1 MEKYIFWNNK
11 GGTGKTSLCFQS
23 VVSYAES
30 HLDKHI
36 LVVDLCPQANLSELM
51 LGGLMGNGSSQLA
64 ILHANTP
71 RKSIGGYFDKR
82 ILSPYSMPAG
92 LDPADFI
99 VTPANYNAN
108 IPDSVDLLAGDS
120 IVELQATYMSA
131 IANGSLP
138 NGQSP
143 YAFVLCWL
151 KDLLL
156 IVSDVYDLVFIDSN
170 PSFSLYTQVAIAA
183 SDKMIVPVMADDS
196 SRRALLNLLAL
207 IYGYNIPAAYAANNF
222 NTVMTHANLTLPKIH
237 LIVKNRIT
245 QYMGP
250 ASGYRAVLQS
260 IDRIIAQVQAT
271 NPAFFTT
278 QNVIVEVRDF
288 QTTGVIAFAEAKSFN
303 KLLGEPLVHSING
316 NTTTLNRGYIQQNK
330 ADVDTVVGRL

>member
-1 MEKYIFWNNK
+1 MDKYIFWNNK

-23 VVSYAES
+23 VVSYAEYN
-30 HLDKHI
+30 HGRHI

-51 LGGLMGNGSSQLA
+51 LGGLMGNGSTHLTSLQSQ
-64 ILHANTP
+64 NP
-71 RKSIGGYFDKR
+71 RKTVGGYFDKR

-92 LDPADFI
+92 LNPADYI
-99 VTPANYNAN
+99 VTPVNFNAN
-108 IPDSVDLLAGDS
+108 IPVNVDLIAGDS

-151 KDLLL
+151 KDLLQM
-156 IVSDVYDLVFIDSN
+156 VSAEYDLVFIDSN

-207 IYGYNIPAAYAANNF
+207 VYGYNIPAAYSANNF
-222 NTVMTHANLTLPKIH
+222 NTVMTQANLPLPQIH

-245 QYMGP
+245 QYMGS

-260 IDRIIAQVQAT
+260 IDRIISQVQTA
-271 NPAFFTT
+271 NPSFFTST
-278 QNVIVEVRDF
+278 NVIEEIRDF
-288 QTTGVIAFAEAKSFN
+288 QTTGVIAYAEAKTFN
-303 KLLGEPLVHSING
+303 KLLGESLVHIIYG
-316 NTTTLNRGYIQQNK
+316 NSTTLNRGYIQQNQ
-330 ADVDTVVGRL
+330 ADVDKIVARL

>member
-23 VVSYAES
+23 VVGYAES
-30 HLDKHI
+30 NLGKHI

-51 LGGLMGNGSSQLA
+51 LGGLMGNGSSHLA
-64 ILHANTP
+64 DLHGRSP

-82 ILSPYSMPAG
+82 ILSPYSLPAG
-92 LDPADFI
+92 LNPSDFI
-99 VTPANYNAN
+99 VTPATLNAN
-108 IPDSVDLLAGDS
+108 MPSNVDLIAGDS
-120 IVELQATYMSA
+120 IVELQATYMSS
-131 IANGSLP
+131 IANGTLP

-143 YAFVLCWL
+143 YAYVLCWL
-151 KDLLL
+151 KELLQL
-156 IVSDVYDLVFIDSN
+156 VSGEYDLVFIDSN

-183 SDKMIVPVMADDS
+183 SEKIIAPVMADDS

-222 NTVMTHANLTLPKIH
+222 NTVMAQAGLPLPKIH

-245 QYMGP
+245 QYMGS

-260 IDRIIAQVQAT
+260 IDTIIAQVQRT
-271 NPAFFTT
+271 NSGFFTSG
-278 QNVIVEVRDF
+278 NVIEEVRDF

-303 KLLGEPLVHSING
+303 KLLSEPLIHTINS
-316 NTTTLNRGYIQQNK
+316 NPTTLNRGYIQQNK
-330 ADVDTVVGRL
+330 ADVDVIVRRL

>member
-1 MEKYIFWNNK
+1 MEKYIYWNNK

-23 VVSYAES
+23 VVSFAES
-30 HLDKHI
+30 NRNKHI

-51 LGGLMGNGSSQLA
+51 LGGLMGQGSVHLTTLQG
-64 ILHANTP
+64 NNP
-71 RKSIGGYFDKR
+71 RTSIGGYFDKR
-82 ILSPYSMPAG
+82 ILSPYSMPGG
-92 LDPADFI
+92 LNPADFI
-99 VTPANYNAN
+99 VTPVNFNAN
-108 IPDSVDLLAGDS
+108 IPGNVDLIAGDS

-151 KDLLL
+151 KDLLQM
-156 IVSDVYDLVFIDSN
+156 VSTNYDLVFIDSN
-170 PSFSLYTQVAIAA
+170 PSFSLYTQVAITA

-207 IYGYNIPAAYAANNF
+207 VYGYNIPAAYAANNF
-222 NTVMTHANLTLPKIH
+222 NTVMTQANLPLPKIH

-260 IDRIIAQVQAT
+260 IDRIITQVQAA
-271 NPAFFTT
+271 NPAFFTST
-278 QNVIVEVRDF
+278 HVIEEIRDF
-288 QTTGVIAFAEAKSFN
+288 QTTGVIAFAEAKSF
-303 KLLGEPLVHSING
+303 KRLLREPLVHTING
-316 NTTTLNRGYIQQNK
+316 NSTTLNRGYIQQNQT
-330 ADVDTVVGRL
+330 DVDKIVVRL

>member
-23 VVSYAES
+23 VASYAEAHS
-30 HLDKHI
+30 DKHV

-51 LGGLMGNGSSQLA
+51 LGGLMGQGSSHLSN
-64 ILHANTP
+64 LHGSTP

-92 LDPADFI
+92 LNPRDFI
-99 VTPANYNAN
+99 VTPTGFNAN
-108 IPDSVDLLAGDS
+108 IPANVDLIAGDS

-143 YAFVLCWL
+143 YAYVLSWL
-151 KDLLL
+151 KDLLQL
-156 IVSDVYDLVFIDSN
+156 VSNDYDFVFIDSN

-183 SDKMIVPVMADDS
+183 SEKIIVPVMADDS

-222 NTVMTHANLTLPKIH
+222 NTVMNHAGLPLPQIH

-260 IDRIIAQVQAT
+260 IDRIINQVQSA
-271 NPAFFTT
+271 NPGFFTSN
-278 QNVIVEVRDF
+278 NVIEEVRDF
-288 QTTGVIAFAEAKSFN
+288 QTTGVIAFAEAKTFN
-303 KLLGEPLVHSING
+303 KLLTEPLVHSING
-316 NTTTLNRGYIQQNK
+316 NSTTLNRGYIQQNK
-330 ADVDTVVGRL
+330 TDVDNIVARL

>member
-30 HLDKHI
+30 HVDKHI

-108 IPDSVDLLAGDS
+108 IPDNVDLLAGDS

-222 NTVMTHANLTLPKIH
+222 NTVMTHANLPLPKIH

-303 KLLGEPLVHSING
+303 KLIGEPLVHSING

>member
-23 VVSYAES
+23 VVDYAET
-30 HLDKHI
+30 HTDRHI

-51 LGGLMGNGSSQLA
+51 LGGLMGNGSNSLA
-64 ILHANTP
+64 TLHSGNP
-71 RKSIGGYFDKR
+71 RKSIGGYFDIR
-82 ILSPYSMPAG
+82 ILSPYSMPVG
-92 LDPADFI
+92 TNPVDFI
-99 VTPANYNAN
+99 VTPSTYNFN
-108 IPDSVDLLAGDS
+108 IPRNVDLIAGDS

-138 NGQSP
+138 NGRSP

-151 KDLLL
+151 KDLLQL
-156 IVSDVYDLVFIDSN
+156 VEQDYDIVFIDSN

-183 SDKMIVPVMADDS
+183 SEKLVVPVMADDS

-222 NTVMTHANLTLPKIH
+222 YTVMLQAGLALPKIH

-250 ASGYRAVLQS
+250 ASGYRSVLQT
-260 IDRIIAQVQAT
+260 IDHIITQVQQA
-271 NPAFFTT
+271 NPVYFTT
-278 QNVIVEVRDF
+278 SNVIEEIRDF
-288 QTTGVIAFAEAKSFN
+288 QTTGVVAFAEAKSFN
-303 KLLGEPLVHSING
+303 RLLTEPLVHTING
-316 NTTTLNRGYIQQNK
+316 NPTTLNRGYIQQNK
-330 ADVDTVVGRL
+330 ADIDKIVNRL

>member
-23 VVSYAES
+23 IVSYAES
-30 HLDKHI
+30 HSDKHI
-36 LVVDLCPQANLSELM
+36 LAVDLCPQANLSELM
-51 LGGLMGNGSSQLA
+51 LGGLIGQGSKNLSA
-64 ILHANTP
+64 LHNNTP

-82 ILSPYSMPAG
+82 ILSPYSLPAS
-92 LDPADFI
+92 LNPLDFI
-99 VTPANYNAN
+99 VTSANFNTN
-108 IPDSVDLLAGDS
+108 MPGNVDLIAGDS

-151 KDLLL
+151 KDLLQL
-156 IVSDVYDLVFIDSN
+156 VNDDYDLVFIDSN

-183 SDKMIVPVMADDS
+183 SDKMVVPVMADDS

-222 NTVMTHANLTLPKIH
+222 YAVMKQASLPLPKIH

-260 IDRIIAQVQAT
+260 IDRILTQVQAA
-271 NPAFFTT
+271 NPGYFTSA
-278 QNVIVEVRDF
+278 NVIEEVRDF

-303 KLLGEPLVHSING
+303 RLLGDPLVHTIYG
-316 NTTTLNRGYIQQNK
+316 NTTTLNRDYIRQNQ
-330 ADVDTVVGRL
+330 ADVDKVVMRL

>member
-11 GGTGKTSLCFQS
+11 GGTGKTSLCFQCI
-23 VVSYAES
+23 VSYAES
-30 HLDKHI
+30 HTDKRI

-51 LGGLMGNGSSQLA
+51 LGGLMGNGS
-64 ILHANTP
+64 LHLSTLHSSNP

-82 ILSPYSMPAG
+82 ILSPYTMPTSIS
-92 LDPADFI
+92 PKDFT
-99 VTPANYNAN
+99 VNPMGFNLN
-108 IPDSVDLLAGDS
+108 IPNNVDLIAGDS

-131 IANGSLP
+131 VANGSLP

-143 YAFVLCWL
+143 YTYVLCWL

-156 IVSDVYDLVFIDSN
+156 LVDGDYDIVFIDSN
-170 PSFSLYTQVAIAA
+170 PSFSLYTQIAIAA
-183 SDKMIVPVMADDS
+183 SEKLIVPVMADDS

-207 IYGYNIPAAYAANNF
+207 IYGYNIPTAYAANNF
-222 NTVMTHANLTLPKIH
+222 NTIMLQSGQPLPKIH

-260 IDRIIAQVQAT
+260 IDSIITQVELS
-271 NPAFFTT
+271 NPAFFTS
-278 QNVIVEVRDF
+278 QNVIEEVRDF
-288 QTTGVIAFAEAKSFN
+288 QSTGVIAFAEAKSFN
-303 KLLGEPLVHSING
+303 KLLTEPLVHSING
-316 NTTTLNRGYIQQNK
+316 NQTTLNRGYIQQNK
-330 ADVDTVVGRL
+330 ADVDVIVRRL

>member
-23 VVSYAES
+23 VVSYAEA
-30 HLDKHI
+30 HTDMHI

-51 LGGLMGNGSSQLA
+51 LGGLMGNGSSHLST
-64 ILHANTP
+64 LHGSNP

-82 ILSPYSMPAG
+82 ILSPYSVPAG
-92 LDPADFI
+92 LNPMDFI
-99 VTPANYNAN
+99 VTPANYNVN
-108 IPDSVDLLAGDS
+108 IPKNVDLIAGDS

-151 KDLLL
+151 KELLQL
-156 IVSDVYDLVFIDSN
+156 VNDNYDLVFIDSN

-183 SDKMIVPVMADDS
+183 SEKIVVPVMADDS

-222 NTVMTHANLTLPKIH
+222 NTVMIQANLPLPRIH

-260 IDRIIAQVQAT
+260 IDRIISQVQNA
-271 NPAFFTT
+271 NQDFFTSS
-278 QNVIVEVRDF
+278 NVIEEVRDF
-288 QTTGVIAFAEAKSFN
+288 QTTGVIAFAEAKTFN
-303 KLLGEPLVHSING
+303 KLMTEPMVHSING
-316 NTTTLNRGYIQQNK
+316 NSTTLNRGYIQQNK
-330 ADVDTVVGRL
+330 IDVDKIVARL

>member
-30 HLDKHI
+30 HSDKHI

-51 LGGLMGNGSSQLA
+51 LGGLMGNGSTHLS
-64 ILHANTP
+64 ILHGKNP
-71 RKSIGGYFDKR
+71 RMSIGGYFDKR
-82 ILSPYSMPAG
+82 ILSPYSMPSG
-92 LDPADFI
+92 LNPAIFM
-99 VTPANYNAN
+99 VTPVKYNVNVPQN
-108 IPDSVDLLAGDS
+108 IDLMAGDS
-120 IVELQATYMSA
+120 IVELQATYMSS

-151 KDLLL
+151 KDLLQM
-156 IVSDVYDLVFIDSN
+156 VRSEYDLVFIDSN

-207 IYGYNIPAAYAANNF
+207 VYGYNIPATYAANNF
-222 NTVMTHANLTLPKIH
+222 NTVMMQAKLPLPKIH

-260 IDRIIAQVQAT
+260 IDSIIAQVQAN
-271 NPAFFTT
+271 NPAFFTST
-278 QNVIVEVRDF
+278 NVIEEVRDF

-316 NTTTLNRGYIQQNK
+316 NSTTLNRGYIQQNQS
-330 ADVDTVVGRL
+330 DVNTIVNRL